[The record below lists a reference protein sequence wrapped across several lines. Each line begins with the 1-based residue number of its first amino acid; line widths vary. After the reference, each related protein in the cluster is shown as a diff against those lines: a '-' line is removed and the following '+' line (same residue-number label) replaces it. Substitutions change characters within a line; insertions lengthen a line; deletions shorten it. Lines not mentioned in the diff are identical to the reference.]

1 MSLFDLKSYHY
12 ELPSEL
18 IAQEATHPHHDAR
31 LIVVDKKS
39 GNIEH
44 E

>member
-12 ELPSEL
+12 ELPPEL

-31 LIVVDKKS
+31 LIVFGKES
-39 GNIEH
+39 
-44 E
+44 